1 LALTLGTPNRV
12 KPKVDVFEAASEQ
25 LDRCG
30 GHISDDCWLDNDRV
44 RRRGLLLRVTENADD
59 AVTFDGDAGEA
70 VGLRV
75 GGVIDTMTLLSRT
88 R

>member
-1 LALTLGTPNRV
+1 MSGVL
-12 KPKVDVFEAASEQ
+12 
-25 LDRCG
+25 
-30 GHISDDCWLDNDRV
+30 
-44 RRRGLLLRVTENADD
+44 VTENADD